1 MPLGRIV
8 VGRISKTEESTN
20 GDKRFDYSTRRTLV
34 VYGVGNVDRKK
45 LDVGGEVHSIV
56 MAVAEGKAFAQ
67 IKGSYIKIK
76 VKGYDSKDKLQAGD
90 HIISTL
96 KKVTKE
102 KISSVF
108 KSKCDT
114 LESNEDETLAQS
126 IYESVQEEAE
136 KDIESLKV
144 LNNTDAKE
152 T

>member
-76 VKGYDSKDKLQAGD
+76 VKGYDSKDKL
-90 HIISTL
+90 
-96 KKVTKE
+96 
-102 KISSVF
+102 
-108 KSKCDT
+108 
-114 LESNEDETLAQS
+114 
-126 IYESVQEEAE
+126 
-136 KDIESLKV
+136 
-144 LNNTDAKE
+144 
-152 T
+152 